1 MSSSE
6 EVSIEDWQEA
16 FSLKVK
22 TKSFEQFSLFLIDIK
37 TTNSN
42 FSLQVNETG
51 EKLTNLVQKNLL
63 YNILFKDHKS
73 IDFWT
78 QYLEYVSSIFSEK
91 KLQLQRLYFKAN
103 EILDC
108 QKEDIKYLTLQ
119 LKIISFKQ

>member
-37 TTNSN
+37 TTNST